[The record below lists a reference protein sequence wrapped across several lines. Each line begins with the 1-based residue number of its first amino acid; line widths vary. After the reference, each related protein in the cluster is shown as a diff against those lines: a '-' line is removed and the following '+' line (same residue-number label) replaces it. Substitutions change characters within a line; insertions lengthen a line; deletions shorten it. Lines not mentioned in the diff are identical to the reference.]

1 MFAILPNYEGV
12 MFSITS
18 NNQTVDGVYYL
29 KLPVGGAPAADGGV
43 SDAARQLA
51 ASARSAA

>member
-18 NNQTVDGVYYL
+18 SNQTVDGVYYL
-29 KLPVGGAPAADGGV
+29 KLPVGGAPAGDGGV
-43 SDAARQLA
+43 ADAAGN
-51 ASARSAA
+51 